1 MIYFDHAAAEP
12 VPAEVLKCCENFLQK
27 YSGNIESAHA
37 QGYALRKELEQFDQS
52 LFEALLPAACQHKW
66 AVFYGNNAA
75 ELFNAVGYLLG
86 GDSYIAWSSGL
97 EHPVMRKMLTRSFA
111 EVQDFTLD
119 AYGIIRDFPAADA
132 RVRLVVIPW
141 VQSEI
146 GVKQDVAALISVLRK
161 KVPDAVILLD
171 AAQAS
176 FYQYP
181 ADAPLPDLMF
191 VSGSKYGVPGGAVL
205 LACGANAEM
214 LKKGFEKLRKEEYLT
229 GRNNM
234 FQSAL
239 MVAAITAN
247 AVHRAEDLAQVENV
261 SRFLRRKLD
270 NRPLPNGKTLRL
282 TVPEEY
288 SAGNILHIQ
297 LPGYQSGVLVRM
309 FSAANIM
316 VAAGSACQS
325 ETKEPSAVLTA
336 LGLSKNDAFSGLRL
350 SFAGS
355 NTLAEAEEF
364 VRTLETI
371 LQNY

>member
-12 VPAEVLKCCENFLQK
+12 VPAEILNCCGNFLKK

-37 QGYALRKELEQFDQS
+37 QGYALRKELEQLDQNLFD
-52 LFEALLPAACQHKW
+52 ALLPAAAPLNR

-75 ELFNAVGYLLG
+75 ELFNAAGYLLG
-86 GDSYIAWSSGL
+86 GEQYIAWSSDL
-97 EHPVMRKMLTRSFA
+97 DHPVMKKMLERSFGSVRKFA
-111 EVQDFTLD
+111 LD
-119 AYGIIRDFPAADA
+119 KYGVIRDFPAADPK
-132 RVRLVVIPW
+132 VRLVVIPW

-146 GVKQDVAALISVLRK
+146 GVRQDVASLIRDLRK

-176 FYQYP
+176 FYRYP

-191 VSGSKYGVPGGAVL
+191 VSGSKYGVPGGAAL
-205 LACGANAEM
+205 LACGTNCEM

-229 GRNNM
+229 GRNNL

-239 MVAAITAN
+239 MVAAVTAN
-247 AVHRAEDLAQVENV
+247 ASLRAENLARTEAI
-261 SRFLRRKLD
+261 SGFLRRKLD
-270 NRPLPNGKTLRL
+270 NQLLPNGKTIRL

-288 SAGNILHIQ
+288 SAGNILHLL

-364 VRTLETI
+364 LRTLEMI
-371 LQNY
+371 LKNY